1 MSEDESP
8 DLNEILKLAIKGNAS
23 DIHLKAG
30 LPPLFRVDGSL
41 LPVRDGDRLK
51 PTHTREM
58 AAEIMSAD
66 QKEKFN
72 EEKDLDLSYG
82 IPGVGRFRVN
92 AFLQRGNIGL
102 VFRVIPYK
110 VKPIE
115 DLHLPPVVKSLAEER
130 RGLIL
135 ATGATGSGKS
145 TTLAAMIDY
154 INKSR
159 TAHIV
164 TIEDPIEY
172 LIRDKRSVVNQR
184 EVGTDAKSFKRALR
198 AALRQDPDIIM
209 LGELRDHETM
219 EIALTAAETG
229 HLVMSTLHTTDAA
242 DSVNRM
248 VTSFPPHQRDQA
260 RYQFANLFKGVIAQR
275 LVPRADDDG
284 RVPAVEVM
292 VSTGRIRDMILEEAS
307 SRAITEQI
315 AEGTD
320 AYGMQVF
327 DQSLM
332 NLLKQGLITYEE
344 ALAQSSNPDDFKLK
358 LKGIDSNAAQSTELD
373 SYQSG
378 NTNSGDHQSLQ
389 TETQRQSSG
398 QQSVRQS
405 GGQNSLR
412 QSSGHQSIET
422 TNTTSTQSGQ
432 TQTADDDDFDV
443 DDFEFE
449 NG

>member
-1 MSEDESP
+1 MSEDDETP

-30 LPPLFRVDGSL
+30 LPPLFRVDGAL
-41 LPVRDGDRLK
+41 LPVRDADRLT
-51 PTHTREM
+51 PAHTREM
-58 AAEIMSAD
+58 AADIMSAD
-66 QKEKFN
+66 QKETFN

-115 DLHLPPVVKSLAEER
+115 DLHLPPIVKSLAEER

-145 TTLAAMIDY
+145 TTLAAMIDH

-159 TAHIV
+159 TAHVV

-184 EVGTDAKSFKRALR
+184 EVGSDAKNFKRALR

-209 LGELRDHETM
+209 LGELRDYETM

-229 HLVMSTLHTTDAA
+229 HLVLSTLHTTDAA
-242 DSVNRM
+242 DAVNRM

-260 RYQFANLFKGVIAQR
+260 RSQFANLFKGVIAQR
-275 LVPRADDDG
+275 LIPRADDDG

-292 VSTGRIRDMILEEAS
+292 VSTGRIRDLILEEAT
-307 SRAITEQI
+307 SRTITEQI
-315 AEGTD
+315 AEGTEP
-320 AYGMQVF
+320 YGMQVF

-332 NLLKQGLITYEE
+332 KLLEQGLITYEQ

-358 LKGIDSNAAQSTELD
+358 LKGVDSASAQSQELD
-373 SYQSG
+373 AYQSSSA
-378 NTNSGDHQSLQ
+378 TSSGHHSVDTSSERDSGGGRSL
-389 TETQRQSSG
+389 RQSSG
-398 QQSVRQS
+398 QQSISQS
-405 GGQNSLR
+405 TPSQASEDGK
-412 QSSGHQSIET
+412 
-422 TNTTSTQSGQ
+422 
-432 TQTADDDDFDV
+432 FDV
-443 DDFEFE
+443 DDFDFE
-449 NG
+449 NN

>member
-1 MSEDESP
+1 MTEDESP

-41 LPVRDGDRLK
+41 LPVRDADRLT
-51 PTHTREM
+51 PSHTREM
-58 AAEIMSAD
+58 AAEIMNAG
-66 QKEKFN
+66 QKQDFK

-92 AFLQRGNIGL
+92 VFQQRGNIGL

-110 VKPIE
+110 VKPIDE
-115 DLHLPPVVKSLAEER
+115 LHLPPIVKSLAEER

-145 TTLAAMIDY
+145 TTLAAMIDH

-172 LIRDKRSVVNQR
+172 LLRDKRSVVNQR
-184 EVGTDAKSFKRALR
+184 EVGEDAKSFKRGLR

-229 HLVMSTLHTTDAA
+229 HLVMSTLHTVDAA
-242 DSVNRM
+242 DAVNRI

-275 LVPRADDDG
+275 LVPRADGGG

-292 VSTGRIRDMILEEAS
+292 VSTGRIRDLILEEAT
-307 SRAITEQI
+307 SRTITEQI
-315 AEGTD
+315 SEGVD
-320 AYGMQVF
+320 SYGMQVF

-332 NLLKQGLITYEE
+332 KLLQQGLITYEE
-344 ALAQSSNPDDFKLK
+344 ALAQSTNPDDFKLK
-358 LKGIDSNAAQSTELD
+358 LKGVDSASAQSAELGSVETGTSVQQTANNRD
-373 SYQSG
+373 QRGSG
-378 NTNSGDHQSLQ
+378 GQRTIQHNSGQHSMRDSG
-389 TETQRQSSG
+389 G
-398 QQSVRQS
+398 QQSISR
-405 GGQNSLR
+405 
-412 QSSGHQSIET
+412 
-422 TNTTSTQSGQ
+422 TSTGQ
-432 TQTADDDDFDV
+432 TDDDDFDV

>member
-1 MSEDESP
+1 MAEDDESP

-41 LPVRDGDRLK
+41 LPVRDANRVK
-51 PTHTREM
+51 PADTRRM
-58 AAEIMSAD
+58 ASEIMGAE
-66 QKEKFN
+66 EKKRFN
-72 EEKDLDLSYG
+72 EHLDLDLSYG

-92 AFLQRGNIGL
+92 VFQQRGNIGL

-110 VKPIE
+110 VRPLDE
-115 DLHLPPVVKSLAEER
+115 LHLPPTVKSLAEER

-145 TTLAAMIDY
+145 TTLASMIDH
-154 INKSR
+154 INKTR

-172 LIRDKRSVVNQR
+172 VIRDKRAVVNQR
-184 EVGTDAKSFKRALR
+184 EVGNDAKSFKRALR

-229 HLVMSTLHTTDAA
+229 HLVMSTLHTVDAA
-242 DSVNRM
+242 DAVNRM
-248 VTSFPPHQRDQA
+248 VTAFPPHQRDQA

-275 LVPRADDDG
+275 LVPRADGDG

-292 VSTGRIRDMILEEAS
+292 VSTARIRDLILEEATA
-307 SRAITEQI
+307 RTITEQI
-315 AEGTD
+315 AEGVD
-320 AYGMQVF
+320 SYGMQVF

-332 NLLKQGLITYEE
+332 QLLQQGLITYEE
-344 ALAQSSNPDDFKLK
+344 ALAQSTNPDDFKLRV
-358 LKGIDSNAAQSTELD
+358 KGVDSTSQSADWDKFEQGAAQKGSATSSQSRESQVTHQPTQQTDQSAASQQSTE
-373 SYQSG
+373 
-378 NTNSGDHQSLQ
+378 
-389 TETQRQSSG
+389 TQHG
-398 QQSVRQS
+398 
-405 GGQNSLR
+405 
-412 QSSGHQSIET
+412 E
-422 TNTTSTQSGQ
+422 
-432 TQTADDDDFDV
+432 ADDDFDV

-449 NG
+449 DV

>member
-1 MSEDESP
+1 MSDEESP
-8 DLNEILKLAIKGNAS
+8 DLHEILKLAIKGSAS

-41 LPVRDGDRLK
+41 LPVRDADRLK
-51 PTHTREM
+51 PSHTKKM
-58 AAEIMSAD
+58 ASRIMND
-66 QKEKFN
+66 EQKKKFRQ
-72 EEKDLDLSYG
+72 ELDIDLSYG
-82 IPGVGRFRVN
+82 IPGTGRFRVN
-92 AFLQRGNIGL
+92 VFQQRGNIGL

-110 VKPIE
+110 VKPIDE
-115 DLHLPPVVKSLAEER
+115 LFLPPIVETLAEER

-184 EVGTDAKSFKRALR
+184 EVGNDAKSFKRGLR
-198 AALRQDPDIIM
+198 AALRQDPDVIM

-229 HLVMSTLHTTDAA
+229 HLVMSTLHTVDAA
-242 DSVNRM
+242 DAVNRI
-248 VTSFPPHQRDQA
+248 VTAFPPHQREQA

-275 LVPRADDDG
+275 LVPRADGEG

-292 VSTGRIRDMILEEAS
+292 VSTARIRDLILENATA
-307 SRAITEQI
+307 RTITEQI
-315 AEGTD
+315 AEGVD
-320 AYGMQVF
+320 SYGMQIF

-332 NLLKQGLITYEE
+332 KLLQDGLITYEE
-344 ALAQSSNPDDFKLK
+344 ALAQSTNPDDFKLRV
-358 LKGIDSNAAQSTELD
+358 KGVGSTSRSADWERFE
-373 SYQSG
+373 S
-378 NTNSGDHQSLQ
+378 
-389 TETQRQSSG
+389 EA
-398 QQSVRQS
+398 
-405 GGQNSLR
+405 
-412 QSSGHQSIET
+412 
-422 TNTTSTQSGQ
+422 TSTNHAAPASNSQETSVAQQ
-432 TQTADDDDFDV
+432 TSTVQQPSEGEDDEFDM
-443 DDFEFE
+443 DDFEFD
-449 NG
+449 NL

>member
-1 MSEDESP
+1 MADDEESP

-41 LPVRDGDRLK
+41 LPVRDADRVK
-51 PTHTREM
+51 PADTRRM
-58 AAEIMSAD
+58 AGEIMSAS
-66 QKEKFN
+66 EKKRFN
-72 EEKDLDLSYG
+72 EEMDLDLSYG

-92 AFLQRGNIGL
+92 VFQQRGNIGL

-110 VKPIE
+110 VEPIDE
-115 DLHLPPVVKSLAEER
+115 LHLPPIVKSLAEER

-145 TTLAAMIDY
+145 TTLAAMIDH

-172 LIRDKRSVVNQR
+172 VIRDKRAVVNQR
-184 EVGTDAKSFKRALR
+184 EIGSDAKSFKRALR

-229 HLVMSTLHTTDAA
+229 HLVMSTLHTVDAA

-248 VTSFPPHQRDQA
+248 VTAFPPHQRDQA

-275 LVPRADDDG
+275 LVPRADGNG

-292 VSTGRIRDMILEEAS
+292 VSTARIRDMILEEATA
-307 SRAITEQI
+307 RTITEQI
-315 AEGTD
+315 AEGVD
-320 AYGMQVF
+320 SYGMQIF

-332 NLLKQGLITYEE
+332 KLLQQGLITYEE
-344 ALAQSSNPDDFKLK
+344 ALAQSTNPDDFKLRV
-358 LKGIDSNAAQSTELD
+358 KGVDSTSQSADWDKFEQGGAQ
-373 SYQSG
+373 
-378 NTNSGDHQSLQ
+378 
-389 TETQRQSSG
+389 QSSATAS
-398 QQSVRQS
+398 QSRESQVT
-405 GGQNSLR
+405 
-412 QSSGHQSIET
+412 HQ
-422 TNTTSTQSGQ
+422 STQSQ
-432 TQTADDDDFDV
+432 STQTRHDSGSDDEFDV
-443 DDFEFE
+443 DDFEFD
-449 NG
+449 NA

>member
-1 MSEDESP
+1 MADDDESP

-41 LPVRDGDRLK
+41 LPVRDADRVK
-51 PTHTREM
+51 PADTRRM
-58 AAEIMSAD
+58 ASEIMSAE
-66 QKEKFN
+66 EKKRFN
-72 EEKDLDLSYG
+72 EHLDLDLSYG

-92 AFLQRGNIGL
+92 VFQQRGNIGL

-110 VKPIE
+110 VRPIE
-115 DLHLPPVVKSLAEER
+115 DLHLPPIVKSLAEER

-145 TTLAAMIDY
+145 TTLASMIDH
-154 INKSR
+154 INKTR

-172 LIRDKRSVVNQR
+172 VIRDKRAVVNQR
-184 EVGTDAKSFKRALR
+184 EVGNDAKSFKRALR

-229 HLVMSTLHTTDAA
+229 HLVMSTLHTVDAA
-242 DSVNRM
+242 DAVNRM
-248 VTSFPPHQRDQA
+248 VTAFPPHQRDQA

-275 LVPRADDDG
+275 LVPRADGDG

-292 VSTGRIRDMILEEAS
+292 VSTARIRDLILEEATA
-307 SRAITEQI
+307 RTITEQI
-315 AEGTD
+315 AEGVD
-320 AYGMQVF
+320 SYGMQIF

-332 NLLKQGLITYEE
+332 KLLQQGLITYEE
-344 ALAQSSNPDDFKLK
+344 ALAQSTNPDDFKLRV
-358 LKGIDSNAAQSTELD
+358 KGVDSTSQSADWDKFEQGAAQQSSGTSNQSRESQVTHQPAQQTEQSAATHQSTET
-373 SYQSG
+373 QHG
-378 NTNSGDHQSLQ
+378 
-389 TETQRQSSG
+389 ET
-398 QQSVRQS
+398 
-405 GGQNSLR
+405 
-412 QSSGHQSIET
+412 
-422 TNTTSTQSGQ
+422 
-432 TQTADDDDFDV
+432 DDDFDV

-449 NG
+449 DV